1 MAFEVIPTI
10 DLRGGR
16 CGRPYQ
22 GDFARETVFSDD
34 PMGVARGRAREPAHG
49 GGPLLGMALGEL
61 GSLDALSEDCAADGV
76 YECMVV
82 SVPLKLP
89 GGIGS
94 PGSGKRKEPGA

>member
-1 MAFEVIPTI
+1 
-10 DLRGGR
+10 
-16 CGRPYQ
+16 
-22 GDFARETVFSDD
+22 
-34 PMGVARGRAREPAHG
+34 
-49 GGPLLGMALGEL
+49 MALGEL

-82 SVPLKLP
+82 SVPLNLP